1 MTLPPTRLIDRIV
14 AVCESLDQAGIP
26 WALGG
31 ALALAYATNE
41 PRGTRDIDVN
51 VFVGSADA
59 RRVFA
64 ALPGGVAFTE
74 ADVAEAGTRDQVRLW
89 WDTTPIDVFFAA
101 EPFHFDVA
109 GRCRA
114 VPFEGRRI
122 RVLSAEDLAVF
133 KALFDRTKD
142 WADIEAMVDS
152 NALDVQLAAERL
164 GGLLG
169 EDPRVARLR
178 RARRSLRLREHGLL
192 ITE

>member
-1 MTLPPTRLIDRIV
+1 MTTLVERVV
-14 AVCESLDQAGIP
+14 AVCESLERTGIP

-51 VFVGSADA
+51 VFVGSAEA
-59 RRVFA
+59 PAVFA
-64 ALPGGVAFTE
+64 ALPAGVVFTD

-101 EPFHFDVA
+101 DQFHFDVA
-109 GRCRA
+109 ARCRS

-122 RVLSAEDLAVF
+122 KVLSGEDLAVF

-142 WADIEAMVDS
+142 WADIEAMVES
-152 NALDVQLAAERL
+152 NAIDLELAAARL
-164 GGLLG
+164 AGLLG
-169 EDPRVARLR
+169 DDPRVGRLR
-178 RARRSLRLREHGLL
+178 TLTAR
-192 ITE
+192 